1 MIDQKAHL
9 LIVDDD
15 NRLRNL
21 LVKYLKENH
30 FFVSEASTTKEAE
43 SILNTQPIDL
53 IVLDIMMPGETG
65 LEFTKRLR
73 TQLNHAKHQVPI
85 LMLTALGETEQR
97 ILGLEVGADDYL
109 GKPFEPKELILRV
122 QKILSRSQ
130 PKNFSQNSLLHFGSL
145 TYDTQQHTLT
155 QNSEVIHLTSAE
167 SDLMKIFAANPRIT
181 LSREE
186 LAEQC
191 GVSLSP
197 RTIDVQ
203 VTRLRKKLEEDPKK
217 ATYLRT
223 VRHKGYALWPDN

>member
-1 MIDQKAHL
+1 MIGQKAHL

-15 NRLRNL
+15 DRLRRL
-21 LVKYLKENH
+21 LVKYLTENH
-30 FFVSEASTTKEAE
+30 FFVSEASTAAEAE
-43 SILNTQPIDL
+43 KILNTQPIDL
-53 IVLDIMMPGETG
+53 VVLDIMMPEETG

-73 TQLNHAKHQVPI
+73 GQLNHAKHQIPI

-109 GKPFEPKELILRV
+109 GKPFEPKELILRI
-122 QKILSRSQ
+122 QKILGRTHATPPAQESILR
-130 PKNFSQNSLLHFGSL
+130 FGPR
-145 TYDTQQHTLT
+145 TYDAQRHVLMQD
-155 QNSEVIHLTSAE
+155 SDVIHLTSAE
-167 SDLMKIFAANPRIT
+167 SDLMKIFAANPRMT

-186 LAEQC
+186 LADQC

-203 VTRLRKKLEEDPKK
+203 VTRLRKKLEDDPKK

>member
-1 MIDQKAHL
+1 MDQKAHL

-15 NRLRNL
+15 DRLRNL
-21 LVKYLKENH
+21 LAKYLKENH
-30 FFVSEASTTKEAE
+30 FFVSQASNATEAE
-43 SILNTQPIDL
+43 SLLRTEPIDL

-73 TQLNHAKHQVPI
+73 TQLDHAKHQVPI
-85 LMLTALGETEQR
+85 LMLTALSETEQR

-130 PKNFSQNSLLHFGSL
+130 QPSALQNTVLTFGPL
-145 TYDTQQHTLT
+145 IYDTTQHTLSKET
-155 QNSEVIHLTSAE
+155 VTIHLTSAE
-167 SDLMKIFAANPRIT
+167 SDLMKILAANPRMT

-203 VTRLRKKLEEDPKK
+203 VTRLRKKLEADPKK
-217 ATYLRT
+217 PIYLRT